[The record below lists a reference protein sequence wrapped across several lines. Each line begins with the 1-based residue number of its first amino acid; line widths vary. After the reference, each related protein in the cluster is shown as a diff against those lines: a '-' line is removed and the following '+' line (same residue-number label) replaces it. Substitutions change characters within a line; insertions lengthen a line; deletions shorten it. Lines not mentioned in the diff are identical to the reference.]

1 MNFIVLLVG
10 FNISNVNENDLFL
23 VITHLTPCPSFVYI
37 KNLIYISQA
46 SCKVH
51 KFKGTHPTQFDDF
64 TLAISKK
71 ATKYHYF

>member
-1 MNFIVLLVG
+1 MFARRCKPELRRLMCVQW
-10 FNISNVNENDLFL
+10 
-23 VITHLTPCPSFVYI
+23 HQTPCPSFVYI

-64 TLAISKK
+64 TLMDNLEKE